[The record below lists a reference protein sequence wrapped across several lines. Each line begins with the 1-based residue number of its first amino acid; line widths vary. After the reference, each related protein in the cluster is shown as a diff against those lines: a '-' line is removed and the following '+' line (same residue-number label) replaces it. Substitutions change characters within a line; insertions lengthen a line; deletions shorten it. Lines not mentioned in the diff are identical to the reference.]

1 MKSMMKSDAS
11 MARLIGTPVLAQ
23 RRTTWS
29 MMVARH
35 CKVGFLAVLIASA
48 HVATAVA
55 SAPRPLM
62 ISAVGAVTDLQ
73 VTQVGQGPREDGCE
87 KFKPSDE
94 DVRAVL
100 SRAVLISRR
109 AEHGFFSTG
118 PCFASGTFEGAFETW
133 QWKLRDM
140 GTIELRSTNDE
151 VFLLG
156 DPQQSIATEEDDYA
170 LVETACRDCGAEAP

>member
-11 MARLIGTPVLAQ
+11 MAQLIGTSLLAQ
-23 RRTTWS
+23 RRTAGS
-29 MMVARH
+29 MMLARH
-35 CKVGFLAVLIASA
+35 CKAGFLAVLIAST
-48 HVATAVA
+48 HVAMAVA
-55 SAPRPLM
+55 SDPRPLM
-62 ISAVGAVTDLQ
+62 ISAVGAVTDLR
-73 VTQVGQGPREDGCE
+73 VTQVGQGPREEGCE

-109 AEHGFFSTG
+109 AEHDSFSTG

-140 GTIELRSTNDE
+140 GTIELRSSNDE
-151 VFLLG
+151 IFLLG
-156 DPQQSIATEEDDYA
+156 DPQQSIAMEEDDCA
-170 LVETACRDCGAEAP
+170 RAETDCRDCGAEAP